1 MWGWTLILAVL
12 ACIVMM
18 LWPKW
23 RVEQPIVS
31 VFLHLALAAPFVA
44 LASRFI
50 VNDTSILHVAL
61 NGGEDLPL
69 KYRFA
74 ATWAAREGPL
84 LMWAAWMGLVAW
96 WFGRPLASERDQTHR
111 LRLRLMHGFTL
122 LLLLISMTL
131 DPFAENPLGLKG
143 SGLNELLQTDLMVIH
158 PPLVF
163 LAYSLCIALAATSLA
178 ILQYGD
184 DADIDKRMLHQT
196 RPGLLIATLG
206 IGLGGLWAYVVL
218 DWGGYWAWDPVET
231 GSFLPWL
238 ALVLMGHLRT
248 RPGKTSTL
256 MWTGLGLAT
265 GALALFAT
273 LVTRAGGV
281 WAASVHTF
289 VIGDTDGAPPTDVFG
304 RMMVLKD
311 RAEGVEIVSYVLLI
325 LLLSGVFIRAA
336 QGTTRQPFSNLF
348 LIPIVG
354 ALIAVLFDYRTYEF
368 APSLFFVAMVF
379 APTAVD
385 WPKHPGKD
393 ESFWS
398 YRGFLSLPW
407 LIIVPAVAYLLIQ
420 DLLFVLLNTL
430 MFVPL
435 YAASDARKAWGWG
448 AAGTMMCLASAW
460 SGLVDLYV
468 AAIMLGFYILPWLV
482 MGEEEMEQ
490 KPWLT
495 RKFIMRTTLWAP
507 VVLTSL
513 YLILTLIIL
522 VSSID
527 AVQFN
532 AHELYGAPF
541 VMGMALALFAY
552 TSRKQSPKQILSVVL
567 GTALASIVLAI
578 LIPSALGGDASEPI
592 SEYLSRGT
600 IAWLVLPSVLV
611 ALVPVGAEV
620 YNRVQTSGFGKIAPA
635 AHLVHFGIL
644 LLLVGHVFTT
654 VLVDRGDAT
663 HRITL
668 VRGEMVEVDG
678 YGYVFEEIVLESDD
692 LEVGDGYVGAVIS
705 VYSGDEKIGEVE
717 PGLIRFDKPDN
728 RTPTTRSEV
737 DTLVRSHGDIV
748 FIFDGSQTTGLM
760 RQVSTDGA
768 DSVQRM
774 RVIIY
779 DLPGSH
785 LVWAGWALM
794 MVGMAWLTVLD
805 ARKTPHPRSE
815 EE

>member
-1 MWGWTLILAVL
+1 MWGWTLVLAAL

-18 LWPKW
+18 IWPRW

-31 VFLHLALAAPFVA
+31 LVLHLAVAAPFVA

-50 VNDTSILHVAL
+50 TNDTSILHVAL

-96 WFGRPLASERDQTHR
+96 WFGRPLASEMQNTQD

-131 DPFAENPLGLKG
+131 DPFAGNPFGVKG
-143 SGLNELLQTDLMVIH
+143 DGLNELLQTDLMVIH

-184 DADIDKRMLHQT
+184 DAEIDKRMLHQT

-206 IGLGGLWAYVVL
+206 IGLGGLWAYMVL

-231 GSFLPWL
+231 GSLLPWL

-289 VIGDTDGAPPTDVFG
+289 VVAADGTPPTNVFD
-304 RMMVLKD
+304 RMMILKG

-336 QGTTRQPFSNLF
+336 QGTTRRPFSNLF
-348 LIPIVG
+348 LIPVIG
-354 ALIAVLFDYRTYEF
+354 AGIAVLFDYATYAY
-368 APSLFFVAMVF
+368 APSLFFLGMVF

-385 WPKHPGKD
+385 WPKHDK
-393 ESFWS
+393 SNNSSWS
-398 YRGFLSLPW
+398 YRGFLYLPW
-407 LIIVPAVAYLLIQ
+407 LFIVPSVAYILTQ
-420 DLLFVLLNTL
+420 DLLFVLLNAL

-435 YAASDARKAWGWG
+435 YSEMDARKAWGWG

-460 SGLVDLYV
+460 SGLVELHT
-468 AAIMLGFYILPWLV
+468 AAIMLGFYILPWLI
-482 MGEEEMEQ
+482 MGEEESEP

-495 RKFIMRTTLWAP
+495 RRFLMRTTLWAP

-513 YLILTLIIL
+513 YIILTLIIL
-522 VSSID
+522 ISSID

-541 VMGMALALFAY
+541 VMGMALAMFAY
-552 TSRKQSPKQILSVVL
+552 TSRKQSPRQIVSVVL
-567 GTALASIVLAI
+567 GVAFASILLATI
-578 LIPSALGGDASEPI
+578 IPSALGGDASEPI
-592 SEYLSRGT
+592 SDFLSRGT
-600 IAWLVLPSVLV
+600 IAWLVLPSVLI
-611 ALVPVGAEV
+611 ALVPMGAEV
-620 YNRVQTSGFGKIAPA
+620 YNRVNASGFSKIAPA
-635 AHLVHFGIL
+635 AHLVHFGLL

-678 YGYVFEEIVLESDD
+678 YGYVFDDIVLENEN
-692 LEVGDGYVGAVIS
+692 LEVGDGYVGAIIS

-717 PGLIRFDKPDN
+717 PGLIRFNGSSNP
-728 RTPTTRSEV
+728 PRSEV
-737 DTLVRSHGDIV
+737 DTLVRYHGDIV
-748 FIFDGSQTTGLM
+748 FIFDGSQTNGLM
-760 RQVSTDGA
+760 QQVSTDGA

-794 MVGMAWLTVLD
+794 MVGMAWMPVVD

>member
-1 MWGWTLILAVL
+1 MWGWTLVLAVL
-12 ACIVMM
+12 ACLVMM

-23 RVEQPIVS
+23 RVERPIVS
-31 VFLHLALAAPFVA
+31 VFLHLAVAVPFVA

-50 VNDTSILHVAL
+50 TNDTSILHVAM

-96 WFGRPLASERDQTHR
+96 WFGRPLASEGDKTHQ

-131 DPFAENPLGLKG
+131 DPFAENPLGVQI

-206 IGLGGLWAYVVL
+206 IGLGGLWAYMVL

-231 GSFLPWL
+231 GSLLPWL

-289 VIGDTDGAPPTDVFG
+289 VVRADGTPPTNVFD
-304 RMMVLKD
+304 RMMILKD

-336 QGTTRQPFSNLF
+336 QGTTRRPFSNLF
-348 LIPIVG
+348 LIPVIG
-354 ALIAVLFDYRTYEF
+354 AGIAVLFDYATYAY
-368 APSLFFVAMVF
+368 APSLFFLGMVF

-385 WPKHPGKD
+385 WPKHD
-393 ESFWS
+393 TSDNSSWS
-398 YRGFLSLPW
+398 YRGFLYLPW
-407 LIIVPAVAYLLIQ
+407 LFVVPTVAYILTQ
-420 DLLFVLLNTL
+420 DLLFVLLNAL

-435 YAASDARKAWGWG
+435 YSEMDARKAWGWG

-460 SGLVDLYV
+460 SGLVELHT
-468 AAIMLGFYILPWLV
+468 AAIMLGFYILPWLI
-482 MGEEEMEQ
+482 MGEEESEP

-495 RKFIMRTTLWAP
+495 RRFLMRITLWAP

-513 YLILTLIIL
+513 YIILTLIIL
-522 VSSID
+522 ISSID

-541 VMGMALALFAY
+541 VMGMALAMFAY
-552 TSRKQSPKQILSVVL
+552 TSRKQSPRQIVSVVL
-567 GTALASIVLAI
+567 GVALASILLATI
-578 LIPSALGGDASEPI
+578 IPSALGGDASEPI
-592 SEYLSRGT
+592 SDFLSRGT
-600 IAWLVLPSVLV
+600 IAWLVLPSVLI
-611 ALVPVGAEV
+611 ALVPMGAEV
-620 YNRVQTSGFGKIAPA
+620 YNRVSTSGFSKIAPA

-678 YGYVFEEIVLESDD
+678 YGYVFDDIVLESND
-692 LEVGDGYVGAVIS
+692 LEVGDGYVGAIIS

-717 PGLIRFDKPDN
+717 PGLIRFNGSSNP
-728 RTPTTRSEV
+728 PRSEV
-737 DTLVRSHGDIV
+737 DTLVRYHGDIV

-760 RQVSTDGA
+760 QQVSTEGA
-768 DSVQRM
+768 ESVQRM

>member
-1 MWGWTLILAVL
+1 MWGWTLVLAAL

-18 LWPKW
+18 IWPRW

-31 VFLHLALAAPFVA
+31 LVLHLAVAAPFVA

-50 VNDTSILHVAL
+50 TNDTSILHVAL

-96 WFGRPLASERDQTHR
+96 WFGRPLASEMQNTHN

-131 DPFAENPLGLKG
+131 DPFAGNPFGVKG
-143 SGLNELLQTDLMVIH
+143 DGLNELLQTDLMVIH

-184 DADIDKRMLHQT
+184 DAEIDKRMLHQT

-206 IGLGGLWAYVVL
+206 IGLGGLWAYMVL

-231 GSFLPWL
+231 GSLLPWL

-289 VIGDTDGAPPTDVFG
+289 VVSADGTPPTNVFD
-304 RMMVLKD
+304 RMMILKG

-336 QGTTRQPFSNLF
+336 QGTTRRPFSNLF
-348 LIPIVG
+348 LIPVIG
-354 ALIAVLFDYRTYEF
+354 AGIAVLFDYATYAY
-368 APSLFFVAMVF
+368 APSLFFLGMVF

-385 WPKHPGKD
+385 WPKHDK
-393 ESFWS
+393 SNNSSWS
-398 YRGFLSLPW
+398 YRGFLYLPW
-407 LIIVPAVAYLLIQ
+407 LFIVPSVAYILTQ
-420 DLLFVLLNTL
+420 DLLFVLLNAL

-435 YAASDARKAWGWG
+435 YSEMDARKAWGWG

-460 SGLVDLYV
+460 SGLVELHT
-468 AAIMLGFYILPWLV
+468 AAIMLGFYILPWLI
-482 MGEEEMEQ
+482 MGEEESEP

-495 RKFIMRTTLWAP
+495 RRFLMRTTLWAP

-513 YLILTLIIL
+513 YIILTLIIL
-522 VSSID
+522 ISSID

-541 VMGMALALFAY
+541 VMGMALAMFAY
-552 TSRKQSPKQILSVVL
+552 TSRKQSPRQIVSVVL
-567 GTALASIVLAI
+567 GVAFASILLATI
-578 LIPSALGGDASEPI
+578 IPSALGGDASEPI
-592 SEYLSRGT
+592 SDFLSRGT
-600 IAWLVLPSVLV
+600 IAWLVLPSVLI
-611 ALVPVGAEV
+611 ALVPMGAEV
-620 YNRVQTSGFGKIAPA
+620 YNRVNASGFSKIAPA
-635 AHLVHFGIL
+635 AHLVHFGLL

-678 YGYVFEEIVLESDD
+678 YGYVFDDIVLENEN
-692 LEVGDGYVGAVIS
+692 LEVGDGYVGAIIS

-717 PGLIRFDKPDN
+717 PGLIRFDGSSNP
-728 RTPTTRSEV
+728 PRSEV
-737 DTLVRSHGDIV
+737 DTLVRYHGDIV
-748 FIFDGSQTTGLM
+748 FIFDGSQTNGLM
-760 RQVSTDGA
+760 QQVSTDGA

>member
-1 MWGWTLILAVL
+1 MWGWTLVLAILACL
-12 ACIVMM
+12 VMM
-18 LWPKW
+18 IWPKW
-23 RVEQPIVS
+23 RVEQPALS
-31 VFLHLALAAPFVA
+31 VVLHLAVAAPFVA

-50 VNDTSILHVAL
+50 ANDTTILHVAL

-96 WFGRPLASERDQTHR
+96 WFGRPLASEKDQTHQ

-184 DADIDKRMLHQT
+184 DTEIDKRMLHQT

-206 IGLGGLWAYVVL
+206 IGLGGLWAYMVL

-289 VIGDTDGAPPTDVFG
+289 VIGDADGAPPTDVFS

-311 RAEGVEIVSYVLLI
+311 RAEGVEIVTYVLLI

-336 QGTTRQPFSNLF
+336 QGATRRPFSNLF
-348 LIPIVG
+348 LIPVVG
-354 ALIAVLFDYRTYEF
+354 ALIAVLFDYKTYEY
-368 APSLFFVAMVF
+368 APSFFFVAMVF

-385 WPKHPGKD
+385 WPKRLQKD
-393 ESFWS
+393 ESLWS

-407 LIIVPAVAYLLIQ
+407 LVLVPSVAYLLTQ
-420 DLLFVLLNTL
+420 DLLFVLLNAL

-460 SGLVDLYV
+460 SGLVELYV

-495 RKFIMRTTLWAP
+495 RTFLMRTTLWAP

-513 YLILTLIIL
+513 YIILTLIIL

-541 VMGMALALFAY
+541 VMAMALALFAY
-552 TSRKQSPKQILSVVL
+552 TSRKQSPKQIVSVVL

-578 LIPSALGGDASEPI
+578 LVPSALGGDANEAI
-592 SEYLSRGT
+592 SEFLSRGT

-611 ALVPVGAEV
+611 AIVPVGAEV
-620 YNRVQTSGFGKIAPA
+620 FNRVQSSGFGKIAPA
-635 AHLVHFGIL
+635 AHLVHFGL
-644 LLLVGHVFTT
+644 LLLLIGHVFTT
-654 VLVDRGDAT
+654 VLVDRGDAS

-678 YGYVFEEIVLESDD
+678 YGYVFEEIVLENED

-717 PGLIRFDKPDN
+717 PGLIRFDGSNNP
-728 RTPTTRSEV
+728 PRSEV
-737 DTLVRSHGDIV
+737 DTLVRYHGDIV

-760 RQVSTDGA
+760 QQVSSDGA

-785 LVWAGWALM
+785 LVWAGWAIM

>member
-1 MWGWTLILAVL
+1 MWGWTLVLAILACL
-12 ACIVMM
+12 VMM
-18 LWPKW
+18 IWPKW
-23 RVEQPIVS
+23 RVENPALS
-31 VFLHLALAAPFVA
+31 VALHLAVAAPFVA

-50 VNDTSILHVAL
+50 TNDTSILHVAL

-96 WFGRPLASERDQTHR
+96 WFGRPLASEKDQTHQ

-131 DPFAENPLGLKG
+131 DPFAENPLGLRG

-206 IGLGGLWAYVVL
+206 IGLGGLWAYMVL

-289 VIGDTDGAPPTDVFG
+289 VIGDADGAPPTDVFS

-336 QGTTRQPFSNLF
+336 QGGTRRPFSNLF
-348 LIPIVG
+348 LIPVFG
-354 ALIAVLFDYRTYEF
+354 ALIAVLFDYKTYEY
-368 APSLFFVAMVF
+368 APSFFFVAMVF

-385 WPKHPGKD
+385 WPKHLQKD
-393 ESFWS
+393 ESLWS

-407 LIIVPAVAYLLIQ
+407 LVLVPSVAYLLTQ
-420 DLLFVLLNTL
+420 DLLFVLLNAL

-435 YAASDARKAWGWG
+435 YAAPDARKAWGWG

-460 SGLVDLYV
+460 SGLVELYV

-495 RKFIMRTTLWAP
+495 RKFLMRTTLWAP

-513 YLILTLIIL
+513 YIILTLIIL

-541 VMGMALALFAY
+541 VMAMALALFAY
-552 TSRKQSPKQILSVVL
+552 TSRKQSPKQIVSVVL

-578 LIPSALGGDASEPI
+578 TVPSALGGDATESI
-592 SEYLSRGT
+592 SEFLSRGT

-611 ALVPVGAEV
+611 AIVPVGAEV
-620 YNRVQTSGFGKIAPA
+620 FNRVQSSGFGKIAPA
-635 AHLVHFGIL
+635 AHLVHFGL
-644 LLLVGHVFTT
+644 LLLLIGHVFTT
-654 VLVDRGDAT
+654 VLVDRGDAS

-678 YGYVFEEIVLESDD
+678 YGYVFEEIVLENED

-705 VYSGDEKIGEVE
+705 VYAGDEKVGEVE
-717 PGLIRFDKPDN
+717 PGLIRFDGSNNP
-728 RTPTTRSEV
+728 PRSEV
-737 DTLVRSHGDIV
+737 DTLVRYHGDIV

-760 RQVSTDGA
+760 QQVSSDGA
-768 DSVQRM
+768 ESVQRM

-785 LVWAGWALM
+785 LVWAGWAIM

>member
-1 MWGWTLILAVL
+1 MWGWTLVLAAL

-18 LWPKW
+18 IWPRW

-31 VFLHLALAAPFVA
+31 LVLHLAVAAPFVA

-50 VNDTSILHVAL
+50 TNDTSILHVAL

-96 WFGRPLASERDQTHR
+96 WFGRPLASEMQNTHS

-131 DPFAENPLGLKG
+131 DPFAENPLGLSG
-143 SGLNELLQTDLMVIH
+143 AGLNELLQTDLMVIH

-206 IGLGGLWAYVVL
+206 IGLGGLWAYMVL

-231 GSFLPWL
+231 GSLLPWL

-289 VIGDTDGAPPTDVFG
+289 VVSADGTPPTNVFD
-304 RMMVLKD
+304 RMMILKD

-336 QGTTRQPFSNLF
+336 QGTTRRPFSNLF
-348 LIPIVG
+348 LIPVIG
-354 ALIAVLFDYRTYEF
+354 AGIAVLFDYATY
-368 APSLFFVAMVF
+368 AYDPSLFFLGMVF

-385 WPKHPGKD
+385 WPKHNA
-393 ESFWS
+393 SNNSSWS

-407 LIIVPAVAYLLIQ
+407 LFVVPSVAYILTQ
-420 DLLFVLLNTL
+420 DLLFVLLNAL

-435 YAASDARKAWGWG
+435 YSEMDARKAWGWG

-460 SGLVDLYV
+460 SGLVELHT
-468 AAIMLGFYILPWLV
+468 AAIMLGFYILPWLI
-482 MGEEEMEQ
+482 MGEEEAES

-495 RKFIMRTTLWAP
+495 RKFLMRMTLWAP

-513 YLILTLIIL
+513 YIILTLIIL
-522 VSSID
+522 ISSID

-541 VMGMALALFAY
+541 VMGMALAMFAY
-552 TSRKQSPKQILSVVL
+552 TSRKQSPRQIVSVVL
-567 GTALASIVLAI
+567 GVALASILLATI
-578 LIPSALGGDASEPI
+578 VPSALGGDASEPI
-592 SEYLSRGT
+592 SDFLSRGT
-600 IAWLVLPSVLV
+600 IAWLVLPSVLI
-611 ALVPVGAEV
+611 ALVPMGAEV
-620 YNRVQTSGFGKIAPA
+620 YNRVSTSGFSKIAPA
-635 AHLVHFGIL
+635 AHLVHFGLL

-668 VRGEMVEVDG
+668 VRGETVEVDG
-678 YGYVFEEIVLESDD
+678 YGYVFDDIVLENEN
-692 LEVGDGYVGAVIS
+692 LEVGDGYVGAIIS

-717 PGLIRFDKPDN
+717 PGLIRFDDSSNP
-728 RTPTTRSEV
+728 PRSEV
-737 DTLVRSHGDIV
+737 DTLVRYHGDIV

-760 RQVSTDGA
+760 QQVSTEGTE
-768 DSVQRM
+768 SVQRM

>member
-1 MWGWTLILAVL
+1 MWGWTLVLAVL
-12 ACIVMM
+12 ACLVMM
-18 LWPKW
+18 IWPKW
-23 RVEQPIVS
+23 RVEKPLVS
-31 VFLHLALAAPFVA
+31 VFLHLTVAAPFVA

-96 WFGRPLASERDQTHR
+96 WFGRPLASEQENTHQ

-131 DPFAENPLGLKG
+131 DPFAGNPLGIRG

-163 LAYSLCIALAATSLA
+163 LAYSMCIALATTSLS
-178 ILQYGD
+178 ILQFGD
-184 DADIDKRMLHQT
+184 DDEIDKRMLHQT

-206 IGLGGLWAYVVL
+206 IGLGGLWAYNVL

-289 VIGDTDGAPPTDVFG
+289 VVSAEGAPPTDVFG

-311 RAEGVEIVSYVLLI
+311 RAEGVEIVSYVLVI
-325 LLLSGVFIRAA
+325 LLLAGVFIRAA
-336 QGTTRQPFSNLF
+336 QGTTKRPFSKLF

-354 ALIAVLFDYRTYEF
+354 ASIAVLFDYTTYAH
-368 APSLFFVAMVF
+368 APSLFFAAMVF

-385 WPKHPGKD
+385 WPKHAPSDKAL
-393 ESFWS
+393 WS
-398 YRGFLSLPW
+398 YRGFLSMPW
-407 LIIVPAVAYLLIQ
+407 LVVVPVVAYMLTQ
-420 DLLFVLLNTL
+420 DLLFVLLNAL

-435 YAASDARKAWGWG
+435 YSELDARRAWGWA

-460 SGLVDLYV
+460 SGLVDLHV

-482 MGEEEMEQ
+482 MGEEDAVSE
-490 KPWLT
+490 PLLT
-495 RKFIMRTTLWAP
+495 RKFIMHTTLWAP

-522 VSSID
+522 ISSID
-527 AVQFN
+527 AVQFD

-541 VMGMALALFAY
+541 VMSMALALFAY
-552 TSRKQSPKQILSVVL
+552 TSRKQSPKQIASVVL
-567 GTALASIVLAI
+567 GTALVSVLFAI
-578 LIPSALGGDASEPI
+578 FIPNALGGDASEAI
-592 SEYLSRGT
+592 SDYLSRGT

-611 ALVPVGAEV
+611 ALVPVGAELFT
-620 YNRVQTSGFGKIAPA
+620 RVQNHGFKKIAPA
-635 AHLVHFGIL
+635 AHLVHFGL
-644 LLLVGHVFTT
+644 LVLLVGHVFTT

-663 HRITL
+663 HRVTL
-668 VRGEMVEVDG
+668 VRGETVDIDG
-678 YGYVFEEIVLESDD
+678 YGYRFEEIVLESDD
-692 LEVGDGYVGAVIS
+692 LQVGDGYVGAVIS
-705 VYSGDEKIGEVE
+705 VYYGDEKIGEVE
-717 PGLIRFDKPDN
+717 PGLIRFDNSPN
-728 RTPTTRSEV
+728 PPRSEV
-737 DTLVRSHGDIV
+737 DTFSRYHGDIV

-760 RQVSTDGA
+760 QQVSADGV

-794 MVGMAWLTVLD
+794 MLGMAWLTVLD
-805 ARKTPHPRSE
+805 AQKTPHPRSE

>member
-1 MWGWTLILAVL
+1 MWGWTLVAAAF
-12 ACIVMM
+12 ACILMM
-18 LWPKW
+18 IWPKW

-31 VFLHLALAAPFVA
+31 VLLHLTVAAPFVA

-50 VNDTSILHVAL
+50 ANDTSILHVAL

-96 WFGRPLASERDQTHR
+96 WFGRPLASERDQTHQ

-131 DPFAENPLGLKG
+131 DPFAENPLGLRG

-206 IGLGGLWAYVVL
+206 IGLGGLWAYMVL

-289 VIGDTDGAPPTDVFG
+289 VVSADGTPPTNVFD

-311 RAEGVEIVSYVLLI
+311 RTEGVEIVSYVLLI
-325 LLLSGVFIRAA
+325 LLLSGVFLRAA
-336 QGTTRQPFSNLF
+336 QGSTRRPFTTLF

-354 ALIAVLFDYRTYEF
+354 ALIAVLFDYTTYEY
-368 APSLFFVAMVF
+368 APSLFFVGMVF
-379 APTAVD
+379 APTALE
-385 WPKHPGKD
+385 WPKHLQKD
-393 ESFWS
+393 ESLWS

-407 LIIVPAVAYLLIQ
+407 LILVPSVAYLLTQ
-420 DLLFVLLNTL
+420 DLLFVLLNAL

-435 YAASDARKAWGWG
+435 YAAPDARKAWGWG

-460 SGLVDLYV
+460 SGLVELHV
-468 AAIMLGFYILPWLV
+468 AAILLGFYILPWLV
-482 MGEEEMEQ
+482 MGEEETES

-495 RKFIMRTTLWAP
+495 RKFLMRTTLWAP

-513 YLILTLIIL
+513 YIILTLIIL

-541 VMGMALALFAY
+541 VMGMALAMFAY
-552 TSRKQSPKQILSVVL
+552 TSRKQSPKQVLSVVL
-567 GTALASIVLAI
+567 GTALASVILAI
-578 LIPSALGGDASEPI
+578 LLPSALGGDANEPI
-592 SEYLSRGT
+592 SEFLSRGT

-620 YNRVQTSGFGKIAPA
+620 YTRVQTSGFGKIAPA
-635 AHLVHFGIL
+635 AHLVHFGLL

-668 VRGEMVEVDG
+668 IRGEMVEVDG
-678 YGYVFEEIVLESDD
+678 YGYVFEDIVLESDD
-692 LEVGDGYVGAVIS
+692 LEVGDGYVGAIIS

-717 PGLIRFDKPDN
+717 PGLIRFDGSPN
-728 RTPTTRSEV
+728 PPRSEV
-737 DTLVRSHGDIV
+737 DTLVRMHGDIV

-760 RQVSTDGA
+760 QQVSTDGTE
-768 DSVQRM
+768 SVQRM

-785 LVWAGWALM
+785 LVWAGWVLM
-794 MVGMAWLTVLD
+794 MLGMAWLTVLD
-805 ARKTPHPRSE
+805 VRKTPHPRSE

>member
-1 MWGWTLILAVL
+1 MWGWTLVLAAL

-18 LWPKW
+18 IWPRW

-31 VFLHLALAAPFVA
+31 LVLHLAVAAPFVA

-50 VNDTSILHVAL
+50 TNDTSILHVAL

-84 LMWAAWMGLVAW
+84 SMWAAWMGLVAW
-96 WFGRPLASERDQTHR
+96 WFGRPLASEMQNTHN

-131 DPFAENPLGLKG
+131 DPFAGNPFGVKG
-143 SGLNELLQTDLMVIH
+143 DGLNELLQTDLMVIH

-184 DADIDKRMLHQT
+184 DAEIAKRMLHQT

-206 IGLGGLWAYVVL
+206 IGLGGLWAYMVL

-231 GSFLPWL
+231 GSLLPWL

-289 VIGDTDGAPPTDVFG
+289 VVAADGTPPTNVFD
-304 RMMVLKD
+304 RMMILKG

-336 QGTTRQPFSNLF
+336 QGTTRRPFSNLF
-348 LIPIVG
+348 LIPVIG
-354 ALIAVLFDYRTYEF
+354 AGIAVLFDYATYAY
-368 APSLFFVAMVF
+368 APSLFFLGMVF

-385 WPKHPGKD
+385 WPKHDK
-393 ESFWS
+393 SNNSSWS
-398 YRGFLSLPW
+398 YRGFLYLPW
-407 LIIVPAVAYLLIQ
+407 LFIVPSVAYILTR
-420 DLLFVLLNTL
+420 DLLFVLLNAL

-435 YAASDARKAWGWG
+435 YSEMDARKAWGWG

-460 SGLVDLYV
+460 SGLVELHT
-468 AAIMLGFYILPWLV
+468 AAIMLGFYILPWLI
-482 MGEEEMEQ
+482 MGEEESEP

-495 RKFIMRTTLWAP
+495 RRFLMRTTLWAP

-513 YLILTLIIL
+513 YIILTLIIL
-522 VSSID
+522 ISSID

-541 VMGMALALFAY
+541 VMGMALAMFAY
-552 TSRKQSPKQILSVVL
+552 TSRKQSPRQIVSVVL
-567 GTALASIVLAI
+567 GVAFASILLATI
-578 LIPSALGGDASEPI
+578 IPSALGGDASEPI
-592 SEYLSRGT
+592 SDFLSRGT
-600 IAWLVLPSVLV
+600 IAWLVLPSVLI
-611 ALVPVGAEV
+611 ALVPMGAEV
-620 YNRVQTSGFGKIAPA
+620 YNRVNASGFSKIAPA
-635 AHLVHFGIL
+635 AHLVHFGLL

-678 YGYVFEEIVLESDD
+678 YGYVFDDIVLENEN
-692 LEVGDGYVGAVIS
+692 LEVGDGYVGAIIS

-717 PGLIRFDKPDN
+717 PGLIRFDGSSNP
-728 RTPTTRSEV
+728 PRSEV
-737 DTLVRSHGDIV
+737 DTLVRYHGDIV
-748 FIFDGSQTTGLM
+748 FIFDGSQTNGLM
-760 RQVSTDGA
+760 QQVSTDGA

>member
-1 MWGWTLILAVL
+1 MWGWTLVLAAL

-18 LWPKW
+18 IWPRW

-31 VFLHLALAAPFVA
+31 LVLHLAVAAPFVA

-50 VNDTSILHVAL
+50 TNDTSILHVAL

-96 WFGRPLASERDQTHR
+96 WFGRPLASEMQNTHN

-131 DPFAENPLGLKG
+131 DPFAGNPFGVKG
-143 SGLNELLQTDLMVIH
+143 DGLNELLQTDLMVIH

-206 IGLGGLWAYVVL
+206 IGLGGLWAYMVL

-231 GSFLPWL
+231 GSLLPWL

-289 VIGDTDGAPPTDVFG
+289 VVSADGTPPTNVFD
-304 RMMVLKD
+304 RMMILKG

-336 QGTTRQPFSNLF
+336 QGTTRRPFSNLF
-348 LIPIVG
+348 LIPVIG
-354 ALIAVLFDYRTYEF
+354 AGIAVLFDYATYAY
-368 APSLFFVAMVF
+368 APSLFFLGMVF

-385 WPKHPGKD
+385 WPKHDK
-393 ESFWS
+393 SNNSSWS
-398 YRGFLSLPW
+398 YRGFLYLPW
-407 LIIVPAVAYLLIQ
+407 LFIVPSVAYILTQ
-420 DLLFVLLNTL
+420 DLLFVLLNAL

-435 YAASDARKAWGWG
+435 YSEMDARKAWGWG

-460 SGLVDLYV
+460 SGLVELHT
-468 AAIMLGFYILPWLV
+468 AAIMLGFYILPWLI
-482 MGEEEMEQ
+482 MGEEESEP

-495 RKFIMRTTLWAP
+495 RRFLMRTTLWAP

-513 YLILTLIIL
+513 YIILTLIIL
-522 VSSID
+522 ISSID

-541 VMGMALALFAY
+541 VMGMALAMFAY
-552 TSRKQSPKQILSVVL
+552 TSRKQSPRQIVSVVL
-567 GTALASIVLAI
+567 GVAFASILLATI
-578 LIPSALGGDASEPI
+578 IPSALGGDASEPI
-592 SEYLSRGT
+592 SDFLSRGT
-600 IAWLVLPSVLV
+600 IAWLVLPSVLI
-611 ALVPVGAEV
+611 ALVPMGAEV
-620 YNRVQTSGFGKIAPA
+620 YNRVNASGFSKIAPA
-635 AHLVHFGIL
+635 AHLVHFGLL

-678 YGYVFEEIVLESDD
+678 YGYVFDDIVLENEN
-692 LEVGDGYVGAVIS
+692 LEVGDGYVGAIIS

-717 PGLIRFDKPDN
+717 PGLIRFNGSSNP
-728 RTPTTRSEV
+728 PRSEV
-737 DTLVRSHGDIV
+737 DTLVRYHGDIV
-748 FIFDGSQTTGLM
+748 FIFDGSQTNGLM
-760 RQVSTDGA
+760 QQVSTDGA

>member
-1 MWGWTLILAVL
+1 MWGWTLVLAAL

-18 LWPKW
+18 IWPRW

-31 VFLHLALAAPFVA
+31 LVLHLAVAAPFVA

-50 VNDTSILHVAL
+50 TNDTSILHVAL

-96 WFGRPLASERDQTHR
+96 WFGRPLASEMQNTHN

-131 DPFAENPLGLKG
+131 DPFAGNPLGLSG
-143 SGLNELLQTDLMVIH
+143 AGLNELLQTDLMVIH

-206 IGLGGLWAYVVL
+206 IGLGGLWAYMVL

-231 GSFLPWL
+231 GSLLPWL

-289 VIGDTDGAPPTDVFG
+289 VVSADGTPPTNVFD
-304 RMMVLKD
+304 RMMILKD

-336 QGTTRQPFSNLF
+336 QGTTRRPFSNLF
-348 LIPIVG
+348 LIPIIG
-354 ALIAVLFDYRTYEF
+354 AGIAVLFDYATYAY
-368 APSLFFVAMVF
+368 APSLFFLGMVF

-385 WPKHPGKD
+385 WPKHD
-393 ESFWS
+393 TSNNSSWS

-407 LIIVPAVAYLLIQ
+407 LFVVPSVAYILTQ
-420 DLLFVLLNTL
+420 DLLFVLLNAL

-435 YAASDARKAWGWG
+435 YSEMDARKAWGWG

-460 SGLVDLYV
+460 SGLVELHT
-468 AAIMLGFYILPWLV
+468 AAIMLGFYILPWLI
-482 MGEEEMEQ
+482 MGEEETES

-495 RKFIMRTTLWAP
+495 RKFLMRMTLWAP

-513 YLILTLIIL
+513 YIILTLIIL
-522 VSSID
+522 ISSID

-541 VMGMALALFAY
+541 VMGMALAMLAY
-552 TSRKQSPKQILSVVL
+552 TSRKQSPRQIVSVVL
-567 GTALASIVLAI
+567 GVALASILLATI
-578 LIPSALGGDASEPI
+578 VPSALGGDASEPI
-592 SEYLSRGT
+592 SDFLSRGT
-600 IAWLVLPSVLV
+600 IAWLVLPSVLI
-611 ALVPVGAEV
+611 ALVPMGAEV
-620 YNRVQTSGFGKIAPA
+620 YNRVSTSGFSKIAPA
-635 AHLVHFGIL
+635 AHLVHFGLL

-668 VRGEMVEVDG
+668 VRGEMVEVDD

-692 LEVGDGYVGAVIS
+692 LEVGDGYVGAIIS

-717 PGLIRFDKPDN
+717 PGLIRFDDSSNP
-728 RTPTTRSEV
+728 PRSEV
-737 DTLVRSHGDIV
+737 DTLVRYHGDIV

-760 RQVSTDGA
+760 QQVSTEGTE
-768 DSVQRM
+768 SVQRM

>member
-1 MWGWTLILAVL
+1 MWGWTLVLAAL

-18 LWPKW
+18 IWPRW

-31 VFLHLALAAPFVA
+31 LVLHLAVAAPFVA

-50 VNDTSILHVAL
+50 TNDTSILHVAL

-96 WFGRPLASERDQTHR
+96 WFGRPLASEMQNTHN

-131 DPFAENPLGLKG
+131 DPFAENPLGLSG
-143 SGLNELLQTDLMVIH
+143 DGLNELLQTDLMVIH

-206 IGLGGLWAYVVL
+206 IGLGGLWAYMVL

-231 GSFLPWL
+231 GSLLPWL

-289 VIGDTDGAPPTDVFG
+289 VVRADGTPPTNVFD
-304 RMMVLKD
+304 RMMILKD

-336 QGTTRQPFSNLF
+336 QGTTRRPFSNLF
-348 LIPIVG
+348 LIPVIG
-354 ALIAVLFDYRTYEF
+354 AGIAVLFDYATYAY
-368 APSLFFVAMVF
+368 APSLFFLGMVF

-385 WPKHPGKD
+385 WPKHD
-393 ESFWS
+393 TSDNSSWS
-398 YRGFLSLPW
+398 YRGFLYLPW
-407 LIIVPAVAYLLIQ
+407 LFVVPTVAYILTQ
-420 DLLFVLLNTL
+420 DLLFVLLNAL

-435 YAASDARKAWGWG
+435 YSEMDARKAWGWG

-460 SGLVDLYV
+460 SGLVELHT
-468 AAIMLGFYILPWLV
+468 AAIMLGFYILPWLI
-482 MGEEEMEQ
+482 MGEEESEP

-495 RKFIMRTTLWAP
+495 RRFLMRITLWAP

-513 YLILTLIIL
+513 YIILTLIIL
-522 VSSID
+522 ISSID

-541 VMGMALALFAY
+541 VMGMALAMFAY
-552 TSRKQSPKQILSVVL
+552 TSRKQSPRQIVSVVL
-567 GTALASIVLAI
+567 GVALASILLATI
-578 LIPSALGGDASEPI
+578 IPSALGGDASEPI
-592 SEYLSRGT
+592 SDFLSRGT
-600 IAWLVLPSVLV
+600 IAWLVLPSVLI
-611 ALVPVGAEV
+611 ALVPMGAEV
-620 YNRVQTSGFGKIAPA
+620 YNRVSTSGFSKIAPA
-635 AHLVHFGIL
+635 AHLVHFGLL

-668 VRGEMVEVDG
+668 VRGETVEVDG
-678 YGYVFEEIVLESDD
+678 YGYVFDDIVLENEN
-692 LEVGDGYVGAVIS
+692 LEVGDGYVGAIIS

-717 PGLIRFDKPDN
+717 PGLIRFNGSSNP
-728 RTPTTRSEV
+728 PRSEV
-737 DTLVRSHGDIV
+737 DTLVRYHGDIV

-760 RQVSTDGA
+760 QQVSTEGTE
-768 DSVQRM
+768 SVQRM

>member
-1 MWGWTLILAVL
+1 MWGWTLVLAIL
-12 ACIVMM
+12 ACIVLMVC
-18 LWPKW
+18 PKW
-23 RVEQPIVS
+23 RVERPVVS
-31 VFLHLALAAPFVA
+31 VLLHLILAAPFVA

-50 VNDTSILHVAL
+50 TNDTTILHVAM

-96 WFGRPLASERDQTHR
+96 WFGRPLASELDKTHQ

-131 DPFAENPLGLKG
+131 DPFAKNQYGG
-143 SGLNELLQTDLMVIH
+143 SGPGLNELLQTDLMVIH
-158 PPLVF
+158 PPLIF

-184 DADIDKRMLHQT
+184 DTDIDKRMLHQT

-206 IGLGGLWAYVVL
+206 IGLGGLWAYTVL

-289 VIGDTDGAPPTDVFG
+289 VVSAEGTPPTDVFG
-304 RMMVLKD
+304 RMMILKD
-311 RAEGVEIVSYVLLI
+311 RVEGVEIVSYVLLI

-336 QGTTRQPFSNLF
+336 QGTTTRPFSNLF
-348 LIPIVG
+348 LIPILG
-354 ALIAVLFDYRTYEF
+354 AVISILFDYRTYEH

-385 WPKHPGKD
+385 WPKNKAKKND
-393 ESFWS
+393 ALWS
-398 YRGFLSLPW
+398 YKGFLGAPW
-407 LIIVPAVAYLLIQ
+407 LVLVPIVAYLLTQ
-420 DLLFVLLNTL
+420 DLLFVLLNAL
-430 MFVPL
+430 MFVAL
-435 YAASDARKAWGWG
+435 YAAPDARKAWGWG
-448 AAGTMMCLASAW
+448 AAGTMMSLASAW
-460 SGLVDLYV
+460 SGLVELHT
-468 AAIMLGFYILPWLV
+468 AAVMVGFYILPWLV
-482 MGEEEMEQ
+482 MTEEVDSTQ
-490 KPWLT
+490 PWLT
-495 RKFIMRTTLWAP
+495 RKRLMRTTLWAP

-513 YLILTLIIL
+513 YIILTLMIL

-541 VMGMALALFAY
+541 VMAMALAMFAY
-552 TSRKQSPKQILSVVL
+552 TSRKQSPQQIVYVVLMVALASVVL
-567 GTALASIVLAI
+567 AI
-578 LIPSALGGDASEPI
+578 FVPSALGGDASEPI
-592 SEYLSRGT
+592 SEILTRGT
-600 IAWLVLPSVLV
+600 IAWLVLPSILV
-611 ALVPVGAEV
+611 ALIPVGAEIV
-620 YNRVQTSGFGKIAPA
+620 GRVRSSGFSKVAPA
-635 AHLVHFGIL
+635 AHLVHFGLL

-668 VRGEMVEVDG
+668 VRDEMVEVDG
-678 YGYVFEEIVLESDD
+678 YGYVFEDIVLESEDI
-692 LEVGDGYVGAVIS
+692 EVGDGYVGAIIG
-705 VYSGDEKIGEVE
+705 VYDGEQKIGVVE
-717 PGLIRFDKPDN
+717 PGLIRFDGSPN
-728 RTPTTRSEV
+728 PPRSEV
-737 DTLVRSHGDIV
+737 DTLVRYHGDIV

-760 RQVSTDGA
+760 QQVSADGV

-785 LVWAGWALM
+785 LVWFGWGLM
-794 MVGMAWLTVLD
+794 MLGMAWLTVLD
-805 ARKTPHPRSE
+805 AKKTPHPRSE

>member
-1 MWGWTLILAVL
+1 MWGWTLVLAVL

-31 VFLHLALAAPFVA
+31 VFLHLAVAAPFVA

-96 WFGRPLASERDQTHR
+96 WFGRPLASEGDQTHK

-131 DPFAENPLGLKG
+131 DPFAENPFGLKG
-143 SGLNELLQTDLMVIH
+143 TGLNELLQTDLMVIH

-184 DADIDKRMLHQT
+184 DTDIDKRMLHQT

-206 IGLGGLWAYVVL
+206 IGLGGLWAYMVL

-304 RMMVLKD
+304 RMMILKD

-336 QGTTRQPFSNLF
+336 QGTTRRPFSNLF

-385 WPKHPGKD
+385 WPKHLQKD
-393 ESFWS
+393 ESIWS
-398 YRGFLSLPW
+398 YKGFLSLPW
-407 LIIVPAVAYLLIQ
+407 LILVPAVAYLLTQ

-435 YAASDARKAWGWG
+435 HAAPDARKAWGWG

-482 MGEEEMEQ
+482 MGEEEIEQ

-513 YLILTLIIL
+513 YIILTLIIL

-541 VMGMALALFAY
+541 VMAMALALFAY

-578 LIPSALGGDASEPI
+578 LVPSALGGDASEPI
-592 SEYLSRGT
+592 SEFLSRGT

-620 YNRVQTSGFGKIAPA
+620 YTRVQTSGFGKIAPA

-717 PGLIRFDKPDN
+717 PGLIRFDGSANP
-728 RTPTTRSEV
+728 PRSEV
-737 DTLVRSHGDIV
+737 DTLVRYHGDIV

-760 RQVSTDGA
+760 QQVSTDGA

>member
-1 MWGWTLILAVL
+1 MWGWTLVLAAL

-18 LWPKW
+18 IWPRW

-31 VFLHLALAAPFVA
+31 LVLHLAVAAPFVA

-50 VNDTSILHVAL
+50 TNDTSILHVAL

-96 WFGRPLASERDQTHR
+96 WFGRPLASEMQNTHN

-131 DPFAENPLGLKG
+131 DPFAENPLGLSG
-143 SGLNELLQTDLMVIH
+143 AGLNELLQTDLMVIH

-206 IGLGGLWAYVVL
+206 IGLGGLWAYMVL

-231 GSFLPWL
+231 GSLLPWL

-289 VIGDTDGAPPTDVFG
+289 VVRADGTPPTNVFD
-304 RMMVLKD
+304 RMMILKD

-336 QGTTRQPFSNLF
+336 QGTTRRPFSNLF
-348 LIPIVG
+348 LIPVIG
-354 ALIAVLFDYRTYEF
+354 AGIAVLFDYATYAY
-368 APSLFFVAMVF
+368 APSLFFLGMVF

-385 WPKHPGKD
+385 WPKHD
-393 ESFWS
+393 TSDNSSWS
-398 YRGFLSLPW
+398 YRGFLYLPW
-407 LIIVPAVAYLLIQ
+407 LFVVPTVAYILTQ
-420 DLLFVLLNTL
+420 DLLFVLLNAL

-435 YAASDARKAWGWG
+435 YSEMDARKAWGWG

-460 SGLVDLYV
+460 SGLVELHT
-468 AAIMLGFYILPWLV
+468 AAIMLGFYILPWLI
-482 MGEEEMEQ
+482 MGEEESEP

-495 RKFIMRTTLWAP
+495 RRFLMRITLWAP

-513 YLILTLIIL
+513 YIILTLIIL
-522 VSSID
+522 ISSID

-541 VMGMALALFAY
+541 VMGMALAMFAY
-552 TSRKQSPKQILSVVL
+552 TSRKQSPRQIVSVVL
-567 GTALASIVLAI
+567 GVALASILLATI
-578 LIPSALGGDASEPI
+578 IPSALGGDASEPI
-592 SEYLSRGT
+592 SDFLSRGT
-600 IAWLVLPSVLV
+600 IAWLVLPSVLI
-611 ALVPVGAEV
+611 ALVPMGAEV
-620 YNRVQTSGFGKIAPA
+620 YNRVSTSGFSKIAPA
-635 AHLVHFGIL
+635 AHLVHFGLL

-668 VRGEMVEVDG
+668 VRGETVEVDG
-678 YGYVFEEIVLESDD
+678 YGYVFDDIVLENEN
-692 LEVGDGYVGAVIS
+692 LEVGDGYVGAIIS

-717 PGLIRFDKPDN
+717 PGLIRFNGSSNP
-728 RTPTTRSEV
+728 PRSEV
-737 DTLVRSHGDIV
+737 DTLVRYHGDIV

-760 RQVSTDGA
+760 QQVSTEGTE
-768 DSVQRM
+768 SVQRM

>member
-1 MWGWTLILAVL
+1 MWGWTLVLAAL

-18 LWPKW
+18 IWPRW

-31 VFLHLALAAPFVA
+31 LVLHLAVAAPFVA

-50 VNDTSILHVAL
+50 TNDTSILHVAL

-96 WFGRPLASERDQTHR
+96 WFGRPLASEMQNTHN

-131 DPFAENPLGLKG
+131 DPFAENPLGLSG
-143 SGLNELLQTDLMVIH
+143 AGLNELLQTDLMVIH

-206 IGLGGLWAYVVL
+206 IGLGGLWAYMVL

-231 GSFLPWL
+231 GSLLPWL

-289 VIGDTDGAPPTDVFG
+289 VVRADGTPPTNVFD
-304 RMMVLKD
+304 RMMILKD

-336 QGTTRQPFSNLF
+336 QGTTRRPFSNLF
-348 LIPIVG
+348 LIPVIG
-354 ALIAVLFDYRTYEF
+354 AGIAVLFDYATYAY
-368 APSLFFVAMVF
+368 APSLFFLGMVF

-385 WPKHPGKD
+385 WPKHD
-393 ESFWS
+393 TSDNSSWS
-398 YRGFLSLPW
+398 YRGFLYLPW
-407 LIIVPAVAYLLIQ
+407 LFVVPTVAYILTQ
-420 DLLFVLLNTL
+420 DLLFVLLNAL

-435 YAASDARKAWGWG
+435 YSEMDARKAWGWG

-460 SGLVDLYV
+460 SGLVELHT
-468 AAIMLGFYILPWLV
+468 AAIMLGFYILPWLI
-482 MGEEEMEQ
+482 MGEEESEP

-495 RKFIMRTTLWAP
+495 RRFLMRITLWAP

-513 YLILTLIIL
+513 YIILTLIIL
-522 VSSID
+522 ISSID

-541 VMGMALALFAY
+541 VMGMALAMFAY
-552 TSRKQSPKQILSVVL
+552 TSRKQSPRQIVSVVL
-567 GTALASIVLAI
+567 GVALASILLAAI
-578 LIPSALGGDASEPI
+578 IPSALGGDASEPI
-592 SEYLSRGT
+592 SDFLSRGT
-600 IAWLVLPSVLV
+600 IAWLVLPSVLI
-611 ALVPVGAEV
+611 ALVPMGAEV
-620 YNRVQTSGFGKIAPA
+620 YNRVSTSGFSKIAPA
-635 AHLVHFGIL
+635 AHLVHFGLL

-668 VRGEMVEVDG
+668 VRGETVEVDG
-678 YGYVFEEIVLESDD
+678 YGYVFDDIVLENEN
-692 LEVGDGYVGAVIS
+692 LEVGDGYVGAIIS

-717 PGLIRFDKPDN
+717 PGLIRFDGSSNP
-728 RTPTTRSEV
+728 PRSEV
-737 DTLVRSHGDIV
+737 DTLVRYHGDIV

-760 RQVSTDGA
+760 QQVSTEGA
-768 DSVQRM
+768 ESVQRM

>member
-1 MWGWTLILAVL
+1 MWGWTLVLAAF

-18 LWPKW
+18 IWPRW

-31 VFLHLALAAPFVA
+31 LVLHLAVAAPFVA

-50 VNDTSILHVAL
+50 TNDTSILHVAL

-96 WFGRPLASERDQTHR
+96 WFGRPLASEMQNTHN

-131 DPFAENPLGLKG
+131 DPFAGNPFGVKG
-143 SGLNELLQTDLMVIH
+143 DGLNELLQTDLMVIH

-184 DADIDKRMLHQT
+184 DAEIDKRMLHQT

-206 IGLGGLWAYVVL
+206 IGLGGLWAYMVL

-231 GSFLPWL
+231 GSLLPWL

-289 VIGDTDGAPPTDVFG
+289 VVAADGTPPTNVFD
-304 RMMVLKD
+304 RMMILKG

-336 QGTTRQPFSNLF
+336 QGTTRRPFSNLF
-348 LIPIVG
+348 LIPVIG
-354 ALIAVLFDYRTYEF
+354 AGIAVLFDYATYAY
-368 APSLFFVAMVF
+368 APSLFFLGMVF

-385 WPKHPGKD
+385 WPKHDK
-393 ESFWS
+393 SNNSSWS
-398 YRGFLSLPW
+398 YRGFLYLPW
-407 LIIVPAVAYLLIQ
+407 LFIVPSVAYILTR
-420 DLLFVLLNTL
+420 DLLFVLLNAL

-435 YAASDARKAWGWG
+435 YSEMDARKAWGWG

-460 SGLVDLYV
+460 SGLVELHT
-468 AAIMLGFYILPWLV
+468 AAIMLGFYILPWLI
-482 MGEEEMEQ
+482 MGEEESEP

-495 RKFIMRTTLWAP
+495 RRFLMRTTLWAP

-513 YLILTLIIL
+513 YIILTLIIL
-522 VSSID
+522 ISSID

-541 VMGMALALFAY
+541 VMGMALAMFAY
-552 TSRKQSPKQILSVVL
+552 TSRKQSPRQIVSVVL
-567 GTALASIVLAI
+567 GVAFASILLATI
-578 LIPSALGGDASEPI
+578 IPSALGGDASEPI
-592 SEYLSRGT
+592 SDFLSRGT

-611 ALVPVGAEV
+611 ALVPMGAEV
-620 YNRVQTSGFGKIAPA
+620 YNRVNASGFSKIAPA
-635 AHLVHFGIL
+635 AHLVHFGLL

-678 YGYVFEEIVLESDD
+678 YGYVFDDIVLENEN
-692 LEVGDGYVGAVIS
+692 LEVGDGYVGAIIS

-717 PGLIRFDKPDN
+717 PGLIRFDGSSNP
-728 RTPTTRSEV
+728 PRSEV
-737 DTLVRSHGDIV
+737 DTLVRYHGDIV
-748 FIFDGSQTTGLM
+748 FIFDGSQTNGLM
-760 RQVSTDGA
+760 QQVSTDGA

-805 ARKTPHPRSE
+805 AKKTPHPRSE

>member
-1 MWGWTLILAVL
+1 MWGWTLVLAAL

-18 LWPKW
+18 MWPRW

-31 VFLHLALAAPFVA
+31 LVLHLAVAAPFVA

-50 VNDTSILHVAL
+50 TNDTSILHVAL

-96 WFGRPLASERDQTHR
+96 WFGRPLASEMQNTHN

-131 DPFAENPLGLKG
+131 DPFAGNPFGVKG
-143 SGLNELLQTDLMVIH
+143 DGLNELLQTDLMVIH

-184 DADIDKRMLHQT
+184 DAEIDKRMLHQT

-206 IGLGGLWAYVVL
+206 IGLGGLWAYMVL

-231 GSFLPWL
+231 GSLLPWL

-289 VIGDTDGAPPTDVFG
+289 VVAADGTPPTNVFD
-304 RMMVLKD
+304 RMMILKG

-336 QGTTRQPFSNLF
+336 QGTTRRPFSNLF
-348 LIPIVG
+348 LIPVIG
-354 ALIAVLFDYRTYEF
+354 AGIAVLFDYATYAY
-368 APSLFFVAMVF
+368 APSLFFLGMVF

-385 WPKHPGKD
+385 WPKHDK
-393 ESFWS
+393 SNNSSWS
-398 YRGFLSLPW
+398 YRGFLYLPW
-407 LIIVPAVAYLLIQ
+407 LFIVPSVAYILTR
-420 DLLFVLLNTL
+420 DLLFVLLNAL

-435 YAASDARKAWGWG
+435 YSEMDARKAWGWG

-460 SGLVDLYV
+460 SGLVELHT
-468 AAIMLGFYILPWLV
+468 AAIMLGFYILPWLI
-482 MGEEEMEQ
+482 MGEEESEP

-495 RKFIMRTTLWAP
+495 RRFLMRTTLWAP

-513 YLILTLIIL
+513 YIILTLIIL
-522 VSSID
+522 ISSID

-541 VMGMALALFAY
+541 VMGMALAMFAY
-552 TSRKQSPKQILSVVL
+552 TSRKQSPRQIVSVVL
-567 GTALASIVLAI
+567 GVAFASILLATI
-578 LIPSALGGDASEPI
+578 IPSALGGDASEPI
-592 SEYLSRGT
+592 SDFLSRGT
-600 IAWLVLPSVLV
+600 IAWLVLPSVLI
-611 ALVPVGAEV
+611 ALVPMGAEV
-620 YNRVQTSGFGKIAPA
+620 YNRVNASGFSKIAPA
-635 AHLVHFGIL
+635 AHLVHFGLL

-678 YGYVFEEIVLESDD
+678 YGYVFDDIVLENEN
-692 LEVGDGYVGAVIS
+692 LEVGDGYVGAIIS

-717 PGLIRFDKPDN
+717 PGLIRFDGSSNP
-728 RTPTTRSEV
+728 PRSEV
-737 DTLVRSHGDIV
+737 DTLVRYHGDIV
-748 FIFDGSQTTGLM
+748 FIFDGSQTNGLM
-760 RQVSTDGA
+760 QQVSTDGA

>member
-1 MWGWTLILAVL
+1 MWGWTLVLAAL

-18 LWPKW
+18 IWPRW

-31 VFLHLALAAPFVA
+31 LVLHLAVAAPFVA

-50 VNDTSILHVAL
+50 TNDTSILHVAL

-96 WFGRPLASERDQTHR
+96 WFGRPLASEMQNTQD

-131 DPFAENPLGLKG
+131 DPFAGNPFGVKG
-143 SGLNELLQTDLMVIH
+143 DGLNELLQTDLMVIH

-206 IGLGGLWAYVVL
+206 IGLGGLWAYMVL

-231 GSFLPWL
+231 GSLLPWL

-289 VIGDTDGAPPTDVFG
+289 VVSADGTPPTNVFD
-304 RMMVLKD
+304 RMMILKG

-336 QGTTRQPFSNLF
+336 QGATRRPFSNLF
-348 LIPIVG
+348 LIPVIG
-354 ALIAVLFDYRTYEF
+354 AGIAVLFDYATYAY
-368 APSLFFVAMVF
+368 APSLFFLGMVF

-385 WPKHPGKD
+385 WPKHDK
-393 ESFWS
+393 SNNSSWS
-398 YRGFLSLPW
+398 YRGFLYLPW
-407 LIIVPAVAYLLIQ
+407 LFIVPSVAYILTQ
-420 DLLFVLLNTL
+420 DLLFVLLNAL

-435 YAASDARKAWGWG
+435 YSEMDARKAWGWG

-460 SGLVDLYV
+460 SGLVELHT
-468 AAIMLGFYILPWLV
+468 AAIMLGFYILPWLI
-482 MGEEEMEQ
+482 MGEEESEP

-495 RKFIMRTTLWAP
+495 RRFLMRTTLWAP

-513 YLILTLIIL
+513 YIILTLIIL
-522 VSSID
+522 ISSID

-541 VMGMALALFAY
+541 VMGMALAMFAY
-552 TSRKQSPKQILSVVL
+552 TSRKQSPRQIVSVVL
-567 GTALASIVLAI
+567 GVAFASILLATI
-578 LIPSALGGDASEPI
+578 IPSALGGDASEPI
-592 SEYLSRGT
+592 SDFLSRGT
-600 IAWLVLPSVLV
+600 IAWLVLPSVLI
-611 ALVPVGAEV
+611 ALVPMGAEV
-620 YNRVQTSGFGKIAPA
+620 YNRVNASGFSKIAPA
-635 AHLVHFGIL
+635 AHLVHFGLL

-678 YGYVFEEIVLESDD
+678 YGYVFDDIVLENEN
-692 LEVGDGYVGAVIS
+692 LEVGDGYVGAIIS

-717 PGLIRFDKPDN
+717 PGLIRFNGSSNP
-728 RTPTTRSEV
+728 PRSEV
-737 DTLVRSHGDIV
+737 DTLVRYHGDIV
-748 FIFDGSQTTGLM
+748 FIFDGSQTNGLM
-760 RQVSTDGA
+760 QQVSTDGA

>member
-1 MWGWTLILAVL
+1 MWGWTLVLAVL

-23 RVEQPIVS
+23 RVERPIVS
-31 VFLHLALAAPFVA
+31 VFLHLTVAVPFVA

-50 VNDTSILHVAL
+50 VNDTSILHVAM

-96 WFGRPLASERDQTHR
+96 WFGRPLASELDNTHQ

-184 DADIDKRMLHQT
+184 DAEIDKRMLHQT

-206 IGLGGLWAYVVL
+206 IGLGGLWAYMVL

-256 MWTGLGLAT
+256 MWTGLGLAA

-289 VIGDTDGAPPTDVFG
+289 VVSADGTPPTDVFG

-336 QGTTRQPFSNLF
+336 QGTTRRPFSNLF
-348 LIPIVG
+348 FIPIIG
-354 ALIAVLFDYRTYEF
+354 ALIAVLFDYTTYAY

-385 WPKHPGKD
+385 WPKHLPKD
-393 ESFWS
+393 ESLWS
-398 YRGFLSLPW
+398 YRGFLSAPW
-407 LIIVPAVAYLLIQ
+407 LVLVPAVAYLLTQ
-420 DLLFVLLNTL
+420 DLLFVLLNAL

-435 YAASDARKAWGWG
+435 YAAPDARKAWGWG

-460 SGLVDLYV
+460 SGLVELHV

-482 MGEEEMEQ
+482 MGEEEIES
-490 KPWLT
+490 KPWLN
-495 RKFIMRTTLWAP
+495 RSFLLKTTLWAP

-513 YLILTLIIL
+513 YIILTLVIL

-541 VMGMALALFAY
+541 VMAMALALFAY
-552 TSRKQSPKQILSVVL
+552 TSRKQSPKQIVSVVL

-600 IAWLVLPSVLV
+600 IAWLVLPSILV

-620 YNRVQTSGFGKIAPA
+620 YTRVESSGFGKIAPA
-635 AHLVHFGIL
+635 AHLVHFGLL

-692 LEVGDGYVGAVIS
+692 LEVGDGYVGAIIS

-717 PGLIRFDKPDN
+717 PGLIRFDGSQNP
-728 RTPTTRSEV
+728 PRSEV
-737 DTLVRSHGDIV
+737 DTLVRYHGDIV

-760 RQVSTDGA
+760 QQVSTDGV

-785 LVWAGWALM
+785 LGLGWLGLDDGRNG
-794 MVGMAWLTVLD
+794 MVN
-805 ARKTPHPRSE
+805 RSRCSKNTASS
-815 EE
+815 

>member
-1 MWGWTLILAVL
+1 MWGWTLVLAAL

-18 LWPKW
+18 IWPRW

-31 VFLHLALAAPFVA
+31 LVLHLAVAAPFVA

-50 VNDTSILHVAL
+50 TNDTSILHVAL

-96 WFGRPLASERDQTHR
+96 WFGRPLASEMQNTHN

-131 DPFAENPLGLKG
+131 DPFAGNPLGLSG
-143 SGLNELLQTDLMVIH
+143 AGLNELLQTDLMVIH

-206 IGLGGLWAYVVL
+206 IGLGGLWAYMVL

-231 GSFLPWL
+231 GSLLPWL

-289 VIGDTDGAPPTDVFG
+289 VVSADGTPPTNVFD
-304 RMMVLKD
+304 RMMILKD

-336 QGTTRQPFSNLF
+336 QGTTRRPFSNLF
-348 LIPIVG
+348 LIPIIG
-354 ALIAVLFDYRTYEF
+354 AGIAVLFDYATYAY
-368 APSLFFVAMVF
+368 APSLFFLGMVF

-385 WPKHPGKD
+385 WPKHD
-393 ESFWS
+393 TSNNSSWS

-407 LIIVPAVAYLLIQ
+407 LFVVPSVAYILTQ
-420 DLLFVLLNTL
+420 DLLFVLLNAL

-435 YAASDARKAWGWG
+435 YSEMDARKAWGWG

-460 SGLVDLYV
+460 SGLVELHT
-468 AAIMLGFYILPWLV
+468 AAIMLGFYILPWLI
-482 MGEEEMEQ
+482 MGEEETES

-495 RKFIMRTTLWAP
+495 RKFLMRMTLWAP

-513 YLILTLIIL
+513 YIILTLIIL
-522 VSSID
+522 ISSID

-541 VMGMALALFAY
+541 VMGMALAMFGY
-552 TSRKQSPKQILSVVL
+552 TSRKQSPRQIVSVVL
-567 GTALASIVLAI
+567 GVALASILLATI
-578 LIPSALGGDASEPI
+578 VPSALGGDASEPI
-592 SEYLSRGT
+592 SDFLSRGT
-600 IAWLVLPSVLV
+600 IAWLVLPSVLI
-611 ALVPVGAEV
+611 ALVPMGAEV
-620 YNRVQTSGFGKIAPA
+620 YNRVSTSGFSKIAPA
-635 AHLVHFGIL
+635 AHLVHFGLL

-668 VRGEMVEVDG
+668 VRGEMVEVDD

-692 LEVGDGYVGAVIS
+692 LEVGDGYVGAIIS

-717 PGLIRFDKPDN
+717 PGLIRFDDSSNP
-728 RTPTTRSEV
+728 PRSEV
-737 DTLVRSHGDIV
+737 DTLVRYHGDIV

-760 RQVSTDGA
+760 QQVSTEGTE
-768 DSVQRM
+768 SVQRM

>member
-1 MWGWTLILAVL
+1 MWGWTLVL
-12 ACIVMM
+12 AILTCLVMM
-18 LWPKW
+18 IWPKW
-23 RVEQPIVS
+23 RVEQPALS
-31 VFLHLALAAPFVA
+31 VALHLAVAAPFVA

-50 VNDTSILHVAL
+50 ANDTTILHVAL

-96 WFGRPLASERDQTHR
+96 WFGRPLASEKDQTHQ

-184 DADIDKRMLHQT
+184 DTDIDKRMLHQT

-206 IGLGGLWAYVVL
+206 IGLGGLWAYMVL

-289 VIGDTDGAPPTDVFG
+289 VIGDADGAPPTDVFN

-311 RAEGVEIVSYVLLI
+311 RAEGVEIVTYVLLI

-336 QGTTRQPFSNLF
+336 QGATRRPFSNLF
-348 LIPIVG
+348 LIPVVG
-354 ALIAVLFDYRTYEF
+354 ALIAVLFDYKTYEY
-368 APSLFFVAMVF
+368 APSFFFVAMVF

-385 WPKHPGKD
+385 WPKHLQKD
-393 ESFWS
+393 ESLWS

-407 LIIVPAVAYLLIQ
+407 LVLVPSVAYLLTQ
-420 DLLFVLLNTL
+420 DLLFVLLNAL

-460 SGLVDLYV
+460 SGLVELYV

-495 RKFIMRTTLWAP
+495 RTFLMRTTLWAP

-513 YLILTLIIL
+513 YIILTLIIL

-541 VMGMALALFAY
+541 VMAMALALFAY
-552 TSRKQSPKQILSVVL
+552 TSRKQSPKQIVSVVL

-578 LIPSALGGDASEPI
+578 LVPSALGGDANEAI
-592 SEYLSRGT
+592 SEFLSRGT

-611 ALVPVGAEV
+611 AIVPVGAEV
-620 YNRVQTSGFGKIAPA
+620 FNRVQSSGFGKIAPA
-635 AHLVHFGIL
+635 AHLVHFGL
-644 LLLVGHVFTT
+644 LLLLIGHVFTT
-654 VLVDRGDAT
+654 VLVDRGDAS

-678 YGYVFEEIVLESDD
+678 YGYVFEEIVLENED

-717 PGLIRFDKPDN
+717 PGLIRFDGSNNP
-728 RTPTTRSEV
+728 PRSEV
-737 DTLVRSHGDIV
+737 DTLVRYHGDIV

-760 RQVSTDGA
+760 QQVSSDGA

-785 LVWAGWALM
+785 LVWAGWAIM